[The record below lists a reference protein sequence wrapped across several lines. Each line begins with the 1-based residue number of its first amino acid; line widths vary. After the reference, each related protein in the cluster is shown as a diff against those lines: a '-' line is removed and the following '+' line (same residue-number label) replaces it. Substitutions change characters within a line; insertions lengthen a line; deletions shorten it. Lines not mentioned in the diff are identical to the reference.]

1 MEVSKRMVTS
11 LVFDTE
17 TTGLVKD
24 KLPPEH
30 PDQPRLVQ
38 LALVQLDDDLN
49 VIQKV
54 NVIVKPDGFVIPAQA
69 SDVHGITQEKA
80 EKYGLPIKSV
90 LSVFNQ
96 MCLQSVRLVA
106 HNLKFDQLLMRSETA
121 RNKVPDRT
129 LAMDVYC
136 TMEESRDLIAI
147 PPTQKMVAAGMTQYK
162 NPSLAEAYKH
172 FTGEDLVGA
181 HDAIVD
187 VMATIEVYR
196 HVKGDS
202 TKQGE

>member
-1 MEVSKRMVTS
+1 MEVSKRMFTS

-54 NVIVKPDGFVIPAQA
+54 SVIVKPDGFVIPAQA

-106 HNLKFDQLLMRSETA
+106 HNLKFDQLLIRSETA
-121 RNKVPDRT
+121 RNKVLDRT

-136 TMEESRDLIAI
+136 TMEESRDLVAI
-147 PPTQKMVAAGMTQYK
+147 PPTEKMVAAGMTQYK

>member
-1 MEVSKRMVTS
+1 MEVSKRMFTS

-54 NVIVKPDGFVIPAQA
+54 SVIVKPDGFVIPAQA

-106 HNLKFDQLLMRSETA
+106 HNLKFDQLLIRSETA
-121 RNKVPDRT
+121 RNKVLDRT

-136 TMEESRDLIAI
+136 TMEESRDLVAI
-147 PPTQKMVAAGMTQYK
+147 PPTEKMVAAGMTQYK

-196 HVKGDS
+196 HIKGGGSD
-202 TKQGE
+202 Q

>member
-54 NVIVKPDGFVIPAQA
+54 SVIVKPDGFIIPAQA

-80 EKYGLPIKSV
+80 ERYGLPIKSV

-106 HNLKFDQLLMRSETA
+106 HNLKFDQLLIRSETA
-121 RNKVPDRT
+121 RNKVLDRT

-136 TMEESRDLIAI
+136 TMEESRDRVAI
-147 PPTQKMVAAGMTQYK
+147 PPTEKMVAAGMTQYK

>member
-1 MEVSKRMVTS
+1 MKVSKQMLTS

-24 KLPPEH
+24 KFPPEH

-38 LALVQLDDDLN
+38 LAVVQLDDDLN

-54 NVIVKPDGFVIPAQA
+54 SVIIKPDGFIIPEQA
-69 SDVHGITQEKA
+69 SDIHGITQEKA

-106 HNLKFDQLLMRSETA
+106 HNLKFDQLLIRSETA

-136 TMEESRDLIAI
+136 TMEESRDLVAI
-147 PPTQKMVAAGMTQYK
+147 QPTKKMVAAGMTQYK
-162 NPSLAEAYKH
+162 NPSLAEAYRH

-196 HVKGDS
+196 HIKDNGS
-202 TKQGE
+202 EQGE